1 MSYGTPPPT
10 PGYGAPAYGP
20 PPPNHPRAVT
30 ILVLGILSLVLCG
43 FLGIPAWVMG
53 NRVLR
58 EIDSSGGAIGGRGQ
72 VQAGRVCGIIATVL
86 LVVSV
91 VLLAGLFTLLV
102 VGSVSSS
109 TSGGSGR
116 EPGPGRRVAEDRED
130 RGRDR
135 ADRPQHALATG

>member
-1 MSYGTPPPT
+1 MSYGTPPP
-10 PGYGAPAYGP
+10 PSGYGAAAYGP
-20 PPPNHPRAVT
+20 PPPSHPQAVT

-72 VQAGRVCGIIATVL
+72 VQAGRICGIIATVL
-86 LVVSV
+86 LIVGVVF
-91 VLLAGLFTLLV
+91 LAGLLTLVV

-109 TSGGSGR
+109 TSG
-116 EPGPGRRVAEDRED
+116 
-130 RGRDR
+130 
-135 ADRPQHALATG
+135 